1 MDKMDH
7 LLKHLPRPEPAA
19 DLAMRVRATVRRRHV
34 RRVWFRHV
42 ASVTFGLSGLFLSIP
57 DLTRFMKPMSAS
69 GVPWLAQ
76 SLGLF
81 QTEASASLTGLWNGF
96 SVWQAALQSALILPL
111 CIGLVLMTLGLF
123 LGLDRSIF
131 QSPLNFNER

>member
-1 MDKMDH
+1 
-7 LLKHLPRPEPAA
+7 
-19 DLAMRVRATVRRRHV
+19 
-34 RRVWFRHV
+34 
-42 ASVTFGLSGLFLSIP
+42 
-57 DLTRFMKPMSAS
+57 MKPMSAS

-96 SVWQAALQSALILPL
+96 SVWQAALQSVLILPL